1 MVEEAISWIPPM
13 DIYESGKN
21 YIVCAEL
28 PGVDLGN
35 VSIEFSGL
43 QFTIRGE
50 RRFEESCVQEN
61 YHSLEVQPGRFRRT
75 FLLPESVDQDRILM
89 ELKDGLLRVT
99 LPKSG
104 KKKSSHSRS
113 NS

>member
-28 PGVDLGN
+28 PGVELGN
-35 VSIEFSGL
+35 IKIEFSLL

-50 RRFEESCVQEN
+50 RRFEESCSQEN

-75 FLLPESVDQDRILM
+75 FLLPEPVDKDRIQMDLC
-89 ELKDGLLRVT
+89 DGLLRVT

-104 KKKSSHSRS
+104 KKNAGKLRS

>member
-28 PGVDLGN
+28 PGVELGN
-35 VSIEFSGL
+35 IKIEFSEL
-43 QFTIRGE
+43 QFTIKGE
-50 RRFEESCVQEN
+50 RRFEESCSQEN

-75 FLLPESVDQDRILM
+75 FLLPEPVDKDRIQM
-89 ELKDGLLRVT
+89 ELSDGLLRVT

-104 KKKSSHSRS
+104 KKNSRNLRS
-113 NS
+113 NP